1 MNTKI
6 LDLKSKMKTVL
17 FCKNYLLIKHVISF
31 ITTVLNIKKKLNCA
45 KNLLTVLF

>member
-17 FCKNYLLIKHVISF
+17 FCKNYLLIKHVIAI
-31 ITTVLNIKKKLNCA
+31 ITTVLNTLKFKKLC
-45 KNLLTVLF
+45 